1 MCDDFAC
8 FGFDE
13 IRLLSYVL
21 WHFVKWVVLN
31 LDEFE
36 VSVDKHQELDWV
48 IRDYYP
54 LLRSPVDGNKDWIRM
69 CSCNYLAASN
79 EGKNCSRE
87 IHLVLHLLICDL
99 GMYGECDYSFP
110 NFVA

>member
-21 WHFVKWVVLN
+21 WHFVKWIVLN

-69 CSCNYLAASN
+69 CSCNYHGSFKRRKELFERDTPSFAFA
-79 EGKNCSRE
+79 
-87 IHLVLHLLICDL
+87 DL
-99 GMYGECDYSFP
+99 
-110 NFVA
+110 